1 MLGRWTELM
10 ARRAWWVLG
19 IALVLSAFSF
29 VYVADNLKM
38 NSDTARMVSADE
50 PFRVY
55 AAEFEKVFPEFA
67 DAVLVVVDA
76 PTSFEAE
83 VAALTMAD
91 ALRAEPALFRD
102 VFVPGAGAF
111 YEQNGL
117 LYLNEQDISEA
128 VDRLAEAQPGLAQ
141 MAADPSL
148 TGLFGMVELGVAALE
163 DGTALPVSF
172 AQIAERIADEADAVT
187 QGEPASK
194 TVFPRMIGAG
204 DGQKTRLLMVQ
215 PAVDFTAAL
224 SGRMAVER
232 LHGIEAD
239 LRSHG
244 AIDGNV
250 DIRFTGDVVL
260 AYDELTAVR
269 DGVQWA
275 GAISLVLLLVILGF
289 GLRSGRLIA
298 ASYGTLFIGFA
309 WTAAY
314 ATATVGQL
322 NMLSAACAVL
332 FIGLGIDH
340 AIHYCLRYRELTSR
354 GATNLEALKGVSS
367 SIGGAITLCAISS
380 AIGFL
385 SFIPTAYR
393 GFAELGI
400 IAGGGMIMALIASL
414 TVLPALLT
422 ILRAAKTRPHLSMGE
437 LMPVDF
443 MARHGGSM
451 ASGVLI
457 VSALAILVAQ
467 DAEFD
472 SSTLALKNPLAESVL
487 ALEDLS
493 EADIVT
499 DYTAMVL
506 ANDMDHARSLA
517 AKLEALPV
525 VDHVVTPES
534 YVPADQDLKLEFIE
548 EAADFMWPALHPI
561 AMATPS
567 TPESRRA
574 ATNEM
579 LARVTGLEPA
589 ILASEES
596 LKRLQASLLKLL
608 DGPDSE
614 ARLQQLEQRL
624 TGSVQEQLARLDL
637 ALSAEE
643 VTFADLPNDLIKR
656 DIAASGKVRISVLP
670 SENIHEF
677 RELKDFVHR
686 IKEVVPHAT
695 GRPVSEVGVGQV
707 VVESFWLAASIAVI
721 LITLLLYAVL
731 RRISDV
737 LLVLVPLGL
746 ACSLAVATTVLIDM
760 PFNFANVIVL
770 PLLLGFGIDSGIH
783 LVHRRHLEH
792 SVSEVMHS
800 STLRAVTLSALTTVA
815 SFGSLSMSSHWG
827 TASLGIL
834 LSLSMVYIVIC
845 TIVVLPALMT
855 WRDRFMRRK

>member
-1 MLGRWTELM
+1 M
-10 ARRAWWVLG
+10 
-19 IALVLSAFSF
+19 
-29 VYVADNLKM
+29 
-38 NSDTARMVSADE
+38 
-50 PFRVY
+50 
-55 AAEFEKVFPEFA
+55 
-67 DAVLVVVDA
+67 
-76 PTSFEAE
+76 
-83 VAALTMAD
+83 
-91 ALRAEPALFRD
+91 PA
-102 VFVPGAGAF
+102 
-111 YEQNGL
+111 
-117 LYLNEQDISEA
+117 
-128 VDRLAEAQPGLAQ
+128 
-141 MAADPSL
+141 
-148 TGLFGMVELGVAALE
+148 
-163 DGTALPVSF
+163 SF
-172 AQIAERIADEADAVT
+172 ARIAGRIADEAESVA
-187 QGEPASK
+187 QGDPAN
-194 TVFPRMIGAG
+194 TIVFPRMIGAG
-204 DGQKTRLLMVQ
+204 DGQKTRLLIVQ

-232 LHGIEAD
+232 LHDIEAD

-244 AIDGNV
+244 AIDGRV

-275 GAISLVLLLVILGF
+275 GVVSLVLLFVILGF

-340 AIHYCLRYRELTSR
+340 AIHYCLRYRELTSN

-400 IAGGGMIMALIASL
+400 IAGGGMIMALIASM

-422 ILRAAKTRPHLSMGE
+422 IFRAAKTRPHLSMGE
-437 LMPVDF
+437 LMPVNF
-443 MARHGGSM
+443 MAKHGRGL
-451 ASGVLI
+451 ASGVLV
-457 VSALAILVAQ
+457 VSALAIFIAQ
-467 DAEFD
+467 EAEFD

-493 EADIVT
+493 DADIVT

-506 ANDMDHARSLA
+506 AEDMEHARSLA
-517 AKLEALPV
+517 DQLEALSV

-534 YVPADQDLKLEFIE
+534 YVPVDQDLKLELIE
-548 EAADFMWPALHPI
+548 EAADFMWPALNPA
-561 AMATPS
+561 AMGPPP
-567 TPESRRA
+567 TPETRRV
-574 ATNEM
+574 ATVGL
-579 LARVTGLEPA
+579 LALIEQLPPDQLANKPSLQRLESA
-589 ILASEES
+589 LA
-596 LKRLQASLLKLL
+596 QLLE
-608 DGPDSE
+608 GADSE
-614 ARLQQLEQRL
+614 DGLQQLEHRL
-624 TGSVQEQLARLDL
+624 TGSVEEQLARLDL

-643 VTFADLPNDLIKR
+643 VSFSDLPNNLIKR
-656 DIAASGKVRISVLP
+656 DIAASGQVRISILP
-670 SENIHEF
+670 SENIHNF
-677 RELKDFVHR
+677 KELKNFVNE
-686 IKEVVPHAT
+686 IKHVVPHAT
-695 GRPVSEVGVGQV
+695 GRPVSEVGVGEV
-707 VVESFWLAASIAVI
+707 VVESFWLAASIAVL
-721 LITLLLYAVL
+721 LITILFYAVL

-800 STLRAVTLSALTTVA
+800 STPRAVTLSALTTVG

-855 WRDRFMRRK
+855 WRDRFMGRS